1 MQVFKAFYKMNV
13 YEAIRKRRTVRRFR
27 QEPIPREILEKLI
40 NAARLAP
47 SAANLQPSEYIMVD
61 EPGLVDQI
69 FSTLRWA
76 GYIVPKG
83 NPTAGERPVAY
94 IIVLT
99 NNKKTKLSGISDAA
113 AAIENILLA
122 SLEEGIGSCWL
133 GSIEREPLQKLLDI
147 PDYCPIDSVIALGY
161 PHESPVV
168 EEVKNSIKYWKDE
181 KGILHVPKRKLGD
194 ILHRNRY

>member
-1 MQVFKAFYKMNV
+1 MNV
-13 YEAIRKRRTVRRFR
+13 YEAICKRRTVRRFS
-27 QEPIPREILEKLI
+27 QEPIPLEILDKLI

-47 SAANLQPSEYIMVD
+47 SAANLQPNEYIVVT
-61 EPGLVDQI
+61 EPDLLNQV

-83 NPTAGERPVAY
+83 NPSPGERPIAY

-99 NNKKTKLSGISDAA
+99 NNKKTKMSGVSDVA

-122 SLEEGIGSCWL
+122 ALEEGIGSCWL
-133 GSIEREPLQKLLDI
+133 GSIEREVLQKILVI
-147 PDYCPIDSVIALGY
+147 PGYCSIDSVIALGY
-161 PHESPVV
+161 PQESPLV
-168 EEVKNSIKYWKDE
+168 EKMKDSIKYWKDE
-181 KGILHVPKRKLGD
+181 EDLLHVPKRKLAD